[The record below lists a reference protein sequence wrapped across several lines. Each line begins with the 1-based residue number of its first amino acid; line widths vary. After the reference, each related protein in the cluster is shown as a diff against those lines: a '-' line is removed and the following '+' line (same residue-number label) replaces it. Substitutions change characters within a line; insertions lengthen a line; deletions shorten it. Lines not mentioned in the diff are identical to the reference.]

1 MDRNQIDS
9 LLADLPRE
17 QGQLLPALHRVQHEL
32 GWLPREVFAPVAKHL
47 KITEAQVYG
56 PATYYAEFR
65 ISPPPERLVT
75 WCSGPTCR
83 VLGGDKVLRIMEAEL
98 GCELGGNSADG
109 KTGLWLGQ
117 CNGSC
122 ERAPQVWVDGRV
134 VGPLSLADSV
144 RLARRIKAGED
155 VAPAPQGA
163 VQIESTAVQVKAYH
177 GAAGDDTGGH
187 SASSAGER

>member
-1 MDRNQIDS
+1 MDRERVAA
-9 LLADLPRE
+9 LLDDLPRE

-32 GWLPREVFAPVAKHL
+32 GWLPREAFPVVAKHL

-65 ISPPPERLVT
+65 LTPPPERLVT

-83 VLGGDKVLRIMEAEL
+83 ILGGDRLRRILEAEL
-98 GCELGGNSADG
+98 GCALGANAEDG

-117 CNGSC
+117 CNGTC

-134 VGPLSLADSV
+134 VGPLSLADGV

-155 VAPAPQGA
+155 VAPAPEGA

-177 GAAGDDTGGH
+177 GGSPGGE
-187 SASSAGER
+187 G